1 MATRTVTGD
10 VVTAAGDAWPDGALS
25 TVTFTI
31 KEGTWTSTE
40 HAPPDRVTATLSTGA
55 FSATLFAPATYEV
68 RMPNGYIFDLV
79 VPEGAAETIE
89 TLRAAA
95 ESEPEITSIL
105 TTTVAHKSATVVNAA
120 GTGDYETLALA
131 LAGGAKWIV
140 LKPGTYTGAVTISQ
154 DDVKL
159 FGYGATWTEQTGAHT
174 FTVSGARVSIEGLTI
189 AGSHDGDEGD
199 MTAFNN
205 IYITGDHATVHRCKF
220 TNLQGYAVQVDAA
233 DYATISRCYAS
244 NVATAASPVKY
255 TRYCFYVTNA
265 SLRAN
270 VHHNFVTGWSQ
281 AIGLWYGSND
291 CEVRR
296 NILVNNLGH
305 ETGPARRAAMED
317 FGDDAQNTFNRWLN
331 NYVDGSTG
339 NCMELAQG
347 LYGTLVQGNTF
358 KNSGTGYTT
367 NAGVVFVTGGDGG
380 AGGLTSDH
388 VRIIDNDIYGRS
400 DNTVND
406 TCGVTG
412 GVNDC
417 LWEGN
422 RFYEFE
428 YTTAT
433 LMTLATA
440 QTTENVKIRN
450 NVFKNCGGASGPSI
464 IRLQTDGCIVEGN
477 SLISA
482 VASTRGI
489 FADASDGHTIVGN
502 LIDVPGR
509 ALDLDDNNKVLGNTI
524 TSAADIGVVAVT
536 GNDFR
541 DNTILNDT
549 AGAGDWYTINV
560 TGNQNTLYGN
570 RITRTGP
577 GRVLVLDG
585 TDNRITDNW
594 LVHSTNENTIRLT
607 STTRRNTVTNNTCVR
622 PDNAL
627 GINDEDATVSNSIN
641 FNHTLTTLGTW

>member
-10 VVTAAGDAWPDGALS
+10 VVTAAGAAWPDGDLGI
-25 TVTFTI
+25 VTFTI

-40 HAPPDRVTATLSTGA
+40 HAPPDRVTAALSGGA

-79 VPEGAAETIE
+79 VPEGASETIE

-105 TTTVAHKSATVVNAA
+105 TTTVAHKTATVVNAN
-120 GTGDYETLALA
+120 GTADYETLALA

-140 LKPGTYTGAVTISQ
+140 LKPGTYSGTVTITQ
-154 DDVKL
+154 DDVKI
-159 FGYGATWTEQTGAHT
+159 FGYGSTWTENVAGTT
-174 FTVSGARVSIEGLTI
+174 LTISGARVSVEGLTI

-233 DYATISRCYAS
+233 DYATISYCRAY

-305 ETGPARRAAMED
+305 ESGPARRAAMED

-339 NCMELAQG
+339 NCLELAQG
-347 LYGTLVQGNTF
+347 LYGPLVQGNTF

-367 NAGVVFVTGGDGG
+367 NAAPIFVTGGDGG

-406 TCGVTG
+406 TCGMTG
-412 GVNDC
+412 GINDV
-417 LWEGN
+417 LWENN

-433 LMTLATA
+433 LMTLTTA
-440 QTTENVKIRN
+440 QTLQNVQIRN
-450 NVFKNCGGASGPSI
+450 NVFKNCGGASGPAI
-464 IRLQTDGCIVEGN
+464 IRLQTDNCIVEGN
-477 SLISA
+477 SLISS

-489 FADASDGHTIVGN
+489 YAESSDGHEISRNT
-502 LIDVPGR
+502 IDVPGR
-509 ALDLDDNNKVLGNTI
+509 ALTLDDNNKVYDNTV
-524 TSAADIGVVAVT
+524 TSAADIGVSAVT

-541 DNTILNDT
+541 GNTITNDVPD
-549 AGAGDWYTINV
+549 AGDWYTVSI
-560 TGNQNTLYGN
+560 TGNQNKVIDN
-570 RITRTGP
+570 RLHRAGP
-577 GRVLVLDG
+577 GRVLVLSG

-594 LVHSTNENTIRLT
+594 LTHTENSNTIRLT
-607 STTRRNTVTNNTCVR
+607 STSRRTTVTNNTLVR
-622 PDNAL
+622 PDNAT

-641 FNHTLTTLGTW
+641 YNHTLTTLGTW